1 MNARLRRSGVLFFVV
16 ILLLSQGEAWS
27 AALQETPQT
36 PPPPYLTVGAVEGS
50 PGASLIVP
58 LYYAADQQ
66 TPVRSFTLEI
76 EFVSNNLEFQDA
88 SKGIV
93 DQESLEISSSL
104 TKGTPDSKGVTRS
117 KLRLTA
123 KLADENEKQGLGEG
137 LLAYL
142 MFQLSLEAKPFVI
155 MLTPT
160 VISAEDTEKPARKV
174 AKLGALPGS
183 ISVLSLDVTP
193 EMSCFFFTH

>member
-1 MNARLRRSGVLFFVV
+1 M
-16 ILLLSQGEAWS
+16 LLLSQGEARS
-27 AALQETPQT
+27 AALQEAPQT
-36 PPPPYLTVGAVEGS
+36 PPPYLTVGAVEGS

-58 LYYAADQQ
+58 LYYAAEQQ
-66 TPVRSFTLEI
+66 TPIRSFTLEI

-93 DQESLEISSSL
+93 DQESLEIASSL
-104 TKGTPDSKGVTRS
+104 TKGTPDSAGVTRS

-123 KLADENEKQGLGEG
+123 KLADENAKQGLGEG

-155 MLTPT
+155 KLTPT
-160 VISAEDTEKPARKV
+160 VVAAEDTEKPARKV
-174 AKLGALPGS
+174 TKLGALPGS
-183 ISVLSLDVTP
+183 ISVLSMDVMP
-193 EMSCFFFTH
+193 EMACFFFTH